1 MKAVR
6 KKHIGLI
13 MVGAATVLGITLV
26 GFFGVEPSKRSGF
39 LTGWMVFILIALS
52 TFVIMWI
59 RRRIKSTGPSRFDK
73 SRKTEEAKPTTI
85 DHWDSLVRSV
95 EASRWSRTYLYQRMF
110 SRILATQPDNSAKV
124 GAHRRRMGLAD
135 IESVLD
141 LIEETEDKEK

>member
-26 GFFGVEPSKRSGF
+26 GFFGVEPSKQSGF
-39 LTGWMVFILIALS
+39 LTGWMTFILVALS
-52 TFVIMWI
+52 TFVIIWI
-59 RRRIKSTGPSRFDK
+59 RRRIKSTGPSRFDE
-73 SRKTEEAKPTTI
+73 SRKTTETKPTTI

-95 EASRWSRTYLYQRMF
+95 EGSRWSRTYLYQRVF
-110 SRILATQPDNSAKV
+110 SRILATQLDNPSKV

-141 LIEETEDKEK
+141 LIEETEDKGK